1 MRRLIAVA
9 VMTTALTPFAVA
21 LAQAQNLELR
31 RVVLSQGGVG
41 YFEYEAEVTGNA
53 ELNLA
58 VRLDQVDDVLKS
70 IVVFDDRG
78 GVGGVRLAGQ
88 EPLSEAFR
96 DLPFAR
102 EALDS
107 PIALLNALQGAE
119 IRVAGPN
126 PIAGRIVRVVQEE
139 THQGERTATRHR
151 VSVMGATG
159 LQSFILEE
167 ATSVSF
173 ADAQLQAE
181 IERALRAVAE
191 NRTRDRRNLTVIAR
205 GTERRL
211 VRVGYVVEAPL
222 WKTSYRLVV
231 NNDPNVTRNR
241 IQGWA
246 VIENLTGT
254 DWRNVDLSLVSGNPV
269 TFRQALYRPFFVAR
283 PEVPVEVYGRV
294 LPRVDDGV
302 IGGVDR
308 LRGGVADAAGEE
320 RNRQQVAAS
329 GRAMA
334 APPAQAMPRTMAE
347 AAAPPQPQPAPAT
360 IAAPNAATATEAQ
373 EAATQVT
380 FRFAQ
385 PISVSAGQTF
395 VAPIID
401 RELPAQAVALYQGD
415 TNPRN
420 PLAAVRLA
428 NDGEVGLPPGVI
440 TLYERTEQGL
450 AHVGDARM
458 GPVAGGQSR
467 LLSFAI
473 DTKTQVVREI
483 ANAQNLARGS
493 IASGVLRLTRI
504 DRQTVTYRIAAPP
517 REARAVML
525 EQPKPAGWRL
535 VDPASGAEETPTAW
549 RFTRRLAAGE
559 SATVTVVL
567 ERPREETLRLLD
579 LQRPQLEAFARS
591 TELSQ
596 AVRDAFVE
604 LGRLRA
610 TVDEKRADLEKLRAE
625 RQQIDQDQARIR
637 QNMGTVPR
645 ESQLF
650 RQYMERMTA
659 QETRLDQLRV
669 AQDAAERAL
678 QEATNTLSAAIQ
690 RLAVN

>member
-1 MRRLIAVA
+1 MRRLFAVA
-9 VMTTALTPFAVA
+9 VMTTALTPFAVVI
-21 LAQAQNLELR
+21 AQAQNLELR

-41 YFEYEAEVTGNA
+41 YFEYEAEVAGNA

-107 PIALLNALQGAE
+107 PVTLLNALQGAE
-119 IRVAGPN
+119 VRVTGPN
-126 PIAGRIVRVVQEE
+126 PISGRIVRVVQEE
-139 THQGERTATRHR
+139 SHQGERTVMRNR

-167 ATSVSF
+167 AASVTF
-173 ADAQLQAE
+173 ADPQLQAE

-205 GTERRL
+205 GAERRL

-269 TFRQALYRPFFVAR
+269 TFRQALYRPFFVQR
-283 PEVPVEVYGRV
+283 PEVPVEVYGRI

-302 IGGVDR
+302 IGGAAAGDR
-308 LRGGVADAAGEE
+308 LRGGTADAREE
-320 RNRQQVAAS
+320 TNRQQIQAS

-334 APPAQAMPRTMAE
+334 APSAQAMPRNLAEAPPPPPAPSTMA
-347 AAAPPQPQPAPAT
+347 AA
-360 IAAPNAATATEAQ
+360 NAATATEAQ

-385 PISVSAGQTF
+385 PINVSAGQTF

-401 RELPAQAVALYQGD
+401 RELPAQSVALYQPD

-428 NDGEVGLPPGVI
+428 NDGEVGLPPGVV

-493 IASGVLRLTRI
+493 IAGGVLRLTRI
-504 DRQTVTYRIAAPP
+504 DRQTVTYRVTAPP

-525 EQPKPAGWRL
+525 EQTKPAGWRL
-535 VDPASGAEETPTAW
+535 VDPASGTEETPTAW
-549 RFTRRLAAGE
+549 RFTRRLNAGE
-559 SATVTVVL
+559 NATVTVVL

-591 TELSQ
+591 TELTQ

-610 TVDEKRADLEKLRAE
+610 TVDEKRGDLEKLRAE
-625 RQQIDQDQARIR
+625 RTQIEQDQARIR

-650 RQYMERMTA
+650 RQYMERMTT

-678 QEATNTLSAAIQ
+678 QEATNTLTAAIQ